1 MAYKN
6 VGKAVPRLKVEDK
19 VNGKMRDA
27 ADIERLVELTEKIL
41 RSPFPHEHDIKDD
54 ESKTLKLPG
63 VRAVISGTDIGP
75 VFVGLRMKDM
85 PLLATD
91 RVRYAGE
98 PVAAVAADNDE
109 IAEEALSLIDV
120 QYQEL
125 PFVTDPIEAIG
136 PDAPVLHDNPA
147 AYKNAPERDVE
158 FPNVQ
163 SYGKWTNGD
172 IEAGFKNA
180 ARIFEHTFRTPLGFH
195 GYIEP
200 HACTVQINDDGRV
213 EIWASNKA
221 PFTLRSRF
229 ARDLGLD
236 EAKIK
241 VHILPV
247 GGDFGGKTSVVEAPV
262 CYFLAQRTG
271 KPVRMVLDY
280 TEELTAI
287 SHRHP
292 AVITLRTGVDAEGKL
307 CALHARAVFSG
318 GGYAALKANA
328 EVTVQG
334 PRRVASY
341 YKIPAIQVETLCAY
355 TNQVP
360 CSQTRTPGSPQ
371 TTFAMESQI
380 DIIARELGMDPV
392 EFRRKNLLR
401 DGDATPF
408 GQKLKGIVVRETL
421 DKALDVAGSKKP
433 KGKNTGRGVAVYERP
448 SGAGKSG
455 AAITVET
462 DGRVNVHLGVP
473 DVGPGIHTVV
483 QQIVSEVL
491 DVPMERV
498 NVRVE
503 DTDSSPFDSGTGG
516 SKSTNSVGTAA
527 YQAVSE
533 IKDKI
538 VAGAAVRLGCKP
550 EDVQA
555 ANGRFALPGQKPMQF
570 AELMR
575 LAVEQNHGAITHLSV
590 YEPSRAA
597 ITSFAAQVAEVEVD
611 SGTGQV
617 KVKKL
622 TTVHDS
628 GTVLNHLSYQG
639 QVDGG
644 VVTGLGF
651 ALMEDNSLIDG
662 KMATAN
668 LGEFKMATIADV
680 PKLTTVL
687 LQDATG
693 PTPYQG
699 KAIAASPN
707 VPRSAA
713 IANAIRDVVGV
724 CFYDL
729 PLTSEEMYG
738 ALHNRYSRPI
748 DNPFSP
754 RSATM

>member
-1 MAYKN
+1 MAYRSVN
-6 VGKAVPRLKVEDK
+6 KAVPRIEGADK
-19 VNGKMRDA
+19 VSGKTRYA
-27 ADIERLVELTEKIL
+27 ADLPFRGALTAKIL
-41 RSPFPHEHDIKDD
+41 RSPLAHARIVGLDD
-54 ESKTLKLPG
+54 SKAQKMRG
-63 VRAVISGTDIGP
+63 VRAIISGGDIGP
-75 VFVGLRMKDM
+75 VYVGLRMKDM

-91 RVRYAGE
+91 RVRYVGE
-98 PVAAVAADNDE
+98 PVAAVAADTDE

-120 QYQEL
+120 KYEEL
-125 PFVTDPIEAIG
+125 PYVIDPMKAIEPG
-136 PDAPVLHDNPA
+136 APVLHENPA
-147 AYKNAPERDVE
+147 GYRNAPERE
-158 FPNVQ
+158 IELPNVQ

-172 IEAGFKNA
+172 VEAGFKKA

-200 HACTVQINDDGRV
+200 HACTVQIHDDGRV

-221 PFTLRSRF
+221 PFTLRDRF
-229 ARDLGLD
+229 ARDLNLD
-236 EAKIK
+236 PAKVK

-247 GGDFGGKTSVVEAPV
+247 GGDFGGKTSVAEAPV

-280 TEELTAI
+280 NEELTAV

-307 CALHARAVFSG
+307 CALQARAVFSG

-341 YKIPAIQVETLCAY
+341 YRIPAIQVETLCAY

-360 CSQTRTPGSPQ
+360 CTQTRTPGSPQ

-380 DIIARELGMDPV
+380 DIIARELGADPV
-392 EFRRKNLLR
+392 EFRQKNLLR
-401 DGDATPF
+401 AGDSTPF
-408 GQKLKGIVVRETL
+408 GQKLQGIVVQETVN
-421 DKALDVAGSKKP
+421 KALDVAGFNKP
-433 KGKNTGRGVAVYERP
+433 KSKNTGRGIAVYERP

-455 AAITVET
+455 AAITVESNGSVT
-462 DGRVNVHLGVP
+462 VNLGVP

-491 DVPMERV
+491 DLPRERV
-498 NVRVE
+498 HIRVE
-503 DTDSSPFDSGTGG
+503 DTDRSPYDSGTGG

-527 YQAVSE
+527 YQAVTE
-533 IKDKI
+533 IKEKI
-538 VAGAAVRLGCKP
+538 LVLAAERLGCKP
-550 EDVQA
+550 ENITAQ
-555 ANGRFALPGQKPMQF
+555 NGRYLAPGSKPVSF
-570 AELMR
+570 AEIMR
-575 LAVEQNHGAITHLSV
+575 LAVEQNRAPIEHLSV
-590 YEPSRAA
+590 YEPARAP

-611 SGTGQV
+611 PVTGQV
-617 KVKKL
+617 IVKKL

-639 QVDGG
+639 QIDGG

-662 KMATAN
+662 KMAVAN
-668 LGEFKMATIADV
+668 LGEFKMATAADV

-687 LQDATG
+687 MESPTG
-693 PTPYQG
+693 PSPFQG
-699 KAIAASPN
+699 KAIAEIPN
-707 VPRSAA
+707 VPTAAA
-713 IANAIRDVVGV
+713 IANAIHDAVGV
-724 CFYDL
+724 RLYDL
-729 PLTSEEMYG
+729 PLTSEKVYQ
-738 ALHNRYSRPI
+738 ALHKKNLTP
-748 DNPFSP
+748 
-754 RSATM
+754 

>member
-1 MAYKN
+1 MAYKS
-6 VGKAVPRLKVEDK
+6 VGKAIPRLEGADK
-19 VNGKMRDA
+19 VSGKMRYA
-27 ADIERLVELTEKIL
+27 ADIECPTALSAKIL
-41 RSPFPHEHDIKDD
+41 RTSLPHARIIGIDTGKAA
-54 ESKTLKLPG
+54 KLPG
-63 VRAVISGTDIGP
+63 VRAIITGADVAG
-75 VFVGLRMKDM
+75 VMVGLRMKDM
-85 PLLATD
+85 PLLAQE

-125 PFVTDPIEAIG
+125 PFVTDPVAAIG
-136 PDAPVLHDNPA
+136 PGAPVLHDNIT
-147 AYKNAPERDVE
+147 AYKNAPERDIE
-158 FPNVQ
+158 LPNVQ

-172 IEAGFKNA
+172 VEAGFKNA

-200 HACTVQINDDGRV
+200 HACTVQIHDGGQV

-221 PFTLRSRF
+221 PFTLRARF

-236 EAKIK
+236 EAKVK

-262 CYFLAQRTG
+262 CYFLARKTG
-271 KPVRMVLDY
+271 KPVRMVLEY

-292 AVITLRTGVDAEGKL
+292 AVITLRSGVDQGGRL
-307 CALHARAVFSG
+307 CAMQVRAVFSG

-334 PRRVASY
+334 PRRAASY
-341 YKIPAIQVETLCAY
+341 YRIPAIQVETLCVY

-360 CSQTRTPGSPQ
+360 CTQTRTPGSPQ
-371 TTFAMESQI
+371 TTFAVESHI

-392 EFRRKNLLR
+392 AFRMKNLLN
-401 DGDATPF
+401 DGEATPF
-408 GQKLKGIVVRETL
+408 GQKLKGIVVKETL
-421 DKALDVAGSKKP
+421 KKALDSAGWKKP

-455 AAITVET
+455 AAITIES

-491 DVPMERV
+491 DIAIQRV
-498 NVRVE
+498 SIRVA

-533 IKDKI
+533 IKGKI
-538 VAGAAVRLGCKP
+538 LALAAARLGCRP
-550 EDVQA
+550 QDLETV
-555 ANGRFALPGQKPMQF
+555 NGRDVPPGKKSMPF
-570 AELMR
+570 AELIR
-575 LAVEQNHGAITHLSV
+575 LAVEHNQGAITHLSV
-590 YEPSRAA
+590 YEPARAP

-611 SGTGQV
+611 RGTGEV
-617 KVKKL
+617 KVNKL

-639 QVDGG
+639 QIDGG

-651 ALMEDNSLIDG
+651 ALMEDNSLVDG
-662 KMATAN
+662 KMPTVN

-687 LQDATG
+687 MQDATG

-699 KAIAASPN
+699 KAIAEIPN
-707 VPRSAA
+707 VPTAAA
-713 IANAIRDVVGV
+713 IANAIQDAVGV
-724 CFYDL
+724 RLFDL
-729 PLTSEEMYG
+729 PLTSEKIYA
-738 ALHNRYSRPI
+738 ALNKS
-748 DNPFSP
+748 
-754 RSATM
+754 

>member
-1 MAYKN
+1 MSFKF
-6 VGKAVPRLKVEDK
+6 VGKAIPRLEGAEKVS
-19 VNGKMRDA
+19 GKLRYA
-27 ADIERLVELTEKIL
+27 ADFEIPGSLVAKIL
-41 RSPFPHEHDIKDD
+41 RASLPHARIVKIDK
-54 ESKTLKLPG
+54 SKAEQLPG
-63 VRAVISGTDIGP
+63 VRAIITGADVP
-75 VFVGLRMKDM
+75 EVMVGLRMKDM
-85 PLLATD
+85 PLLARE
-91 RVRYAGE
+91 RVRFVGE
-98 PVAAVAADNDE
+98 PIAAVAADNAE
-109 IAEEALSLIDV
+109 IAEDALNLIDI
-120 QYQEL
+120 QYEEL
-125 PFVTDPIEAIG
+125 PYITDPVEAIRPG
-136 PDAPVLHDNPA
+136 APVLHDNPG
-147 AYKNAPERDVE
+147 AYKNAPERATE
-158 FPNVQ
+158 LPNIQ
-163 SYGKWTNGD
+163 SYGHWSNGD
-172 IEAGFKNA
+172 VDAGFKKA
-180 ARIFEHTFRTPLGFH
+180 ARVFEHTFRTPLGFH

-200 HACTVQINDDGRV
+200 HACTVQVQSDGQI

-221 PFTLRSRF
+221 PFTLRDRF

-236 EAKIK
+236 PAKVK

-271 KPVRMVLDY
+271 KPVKMVLDY

-292 AVITLRTGVDAEGKL
+292 AVITLRTGVDSEGKL
-307 CALHARAVFSG
+307 CALHARAIFSG

-341 YKIPAIQVETLCAY
+341 YRIPAIQVETICAY

-360 CSQTRTPGSPQ
+360 CTQTRTPGSPQ

-380 DIIARELGMDPV
+380 DIIARELSMDPV
-392 EFRRKNLLR
+392 EFRMKNLLN
-401 DGDATPF
+401 DGDPTPF
-408 GQKLKGIVVRETL
+408 GQKLKGIVVKDIL
-421 DKALDVAGSKKP
+421 KKALDTSGWKKP
-433 KGKNTGRGVAVYERP
+433 KGKNIGRGVAVYERP

-455 AAITVET
+455 AAITIET

-491 DVPMERV
+491 DIPMERV

-503 DTDSSPFDSGTGG
+503 DTDKSPFDSGTGG

-527 YQAVSE
+527 YQAVAE

-538 VAGAAVRLGCKP
+538 VATAAVRLGCKP
-550 EDVQA
+550 EDLRGV
-555 ANGRFALPGQKPMQF
+555 NGRFAVPGKKPVQF
-570 AELMR
+570 ADLMR
-575 LAVEQNHGAITHLSV
+575 LAVEENHGAITHLSV

-611 SGTGQV
+611 PGTGQV

-639 QVDGG
+639 QIDGG

-651 ALMEDNSLIDG
+651 ALMEDNSLVDG

-680 PKLTTVL
+680 PRLTTVL
-687 LQDATG
+687 MQDATG

-699 KAIAASPN
+699 KAIAEIPN
-707 VPRSAA
+707 VPTAAA
-713 IANAIRDVVGV
+713 IANAIEDAVGV
-724 CFYDL
+724 RLYDL
-729 PLTSEEMYG
+729 PLTSEKIYA
-738 ALHNRYSRPI
+738 ALNKR
-748 DNPFSP
+748 
-754 RSATM
+754 